1 MKKKEFFGS
10 ISLICSI
17 TALIIMRLEL
27 SGLNFH
33 VRFVISMICLVLCLL
48 SMAVSLI
55 KKKEEILEWGIAFR
69 YIWYVIGGSYFLIL
83 ILEMIADKT

>member
-1 MKKKEFFGS
+1 M
-10 ISLICSI
+10 

-27 SGLNFH
+27 NGLNFH

-69 YIWYVIGGSYFLIL
+69 YIGYVIGGSYFLIL
-83 ILEMIADKT
+83 ILEMIADKM

>member
-27 SGLNFH
+27 NGLNFH

-55 KKKEEILEWGIAFR
+55 KKKEEILE
-69 YIWYVIGGSYFLIL
+69 
-83 ILEMIADKT
+83 